1 MALDADFDCR
11 PLDPGQVQ
19 AHADLLASIVAADD
33 DNDIMTTDDLLE
45 DFSDP
50 RLDFERG
57 SLACYDGELMVGY
70 STIMR
75 RSSADPVHE
84 MRQWGGVHPAY
95 RGRGIGTGLLEWAEA
110 AAVRLHLRHF
120 PANSAS
126 LGCYVQTDNTP
137 AIELLAARG
146 YKQSRWFREMVR
158 DLKADIPSRELPA
171 DVEVT
176 GFTPERAA
184 DALLVRNES
193 FHDHWGSTE
202 VTQESWAF
210 RIGSRS
216 FRPGLSFVAYN
227 HGEPIAIVISYEQDG
242 YHETTGI
249 RDAHIDLV
257 GTRRQ
262 ARGRGIASALVTM
275 ALRAAR
281 ADGYGTASLSVDADS
296 PTGAIGLY
304 ERLGFT
310 TALTKVN
317 AAKPIYEP

>member
-33 DNDIMTTDDLLE
+33 DNNVMTVDDLLE
-45 DFSDP
+45 DFSNP
-50 RLDFERG
+50 QIDFGRG
-57 SLACYDGELMVGY
+57 SLACYDGELMVGCI
-70 STIMR
+70 TIMH

-110 AAVRLHLRHF
+110 AAVPLHLERF
-120 PANSAS
+120 PAKSAS
-126 LGCYVQTDNTP
+126 LGCYIQTRNTP
-137 AIELLAARG
+137 AVELFAARD
-146 YKQSRWFREMVR
+146 YKQSRWFHEMVR
-158 DLKADIPSRELPA
+158 DLEADIPSRELPA
-171 DVEVT
+171 NVEVT

-184 DALLVRNES
+184 DARLVRNES

-202 VTQESWAF
+202 VTPESWAF
-210 RIGSRS
+210 RIGGRS
-216 FRPGLSFVAYN
+216 FRPGLSFIAYSD
-227 HGEPIAIVISYEQDG
+227 GQPIAIVISHEQDG
-242 YHETTGI
+242 HLEKTGR

-257 GTRRQ
+257 GTRRP

-275 ALRAAR
+275 SLRAAR
-281 ADGYGTASLSVDADS
+281 AAGYGTASLSVDADS

-317 AAKPIYEP
+317 AARPIYEP